1 MAEYVMAA
9 SQGKLKQTQA
19 PPVGAAKVSRDKVV
33 AYLHKSLELTKKQM
47 LATADTV

>member
-19 PPVGAAKVSRDKVV
+19 PPFGIAQVPRDKVV

-47 LATADTV
+47 LSTADTV